1 MRLRNLFFIGLAAT
15 ALFVGCKEDETQQT
29 PSITLSETSVEFG
42 EEADEMTIT
51 VTATRDWVA
60 TLPSDAEDWLTV
72 TPASGSADETY
83 TVTIAVKANTGENR
97 NATVEFNASLAS
109 ETLTVTQTGP
119 QGGNPY
125 QEFLDAAEGA
135 ELTVEGT
142 VVAINN
148 SGVVINDGPGNLMTF
163 SAAAS
168 YNPPTNVNIGDRLSI
183 SGTKAIH
190 NGFPQLAADYENF
203 TVVSEG
209 SESDVVYP
217 TPVVVN
223 AETFSSL
230 DRTSCIYIQFE
241 GVLSISGHYYNVEID
256 GVGEKG
262 SLQSPLESLGVDGY
276 EGQMAVYTGYQSAGG
291 NGFLNMIVV
300 SVEPSDTPYLNVTP
314 TSATIPAAGGNA
326 EITIA
331 GNVAW
336 TATCDNSAFTLSK
349 TSGTGS
355 EVITVSANE
364 NTSADAING
373 NVTISTAESVETA
386 SYTVKITQL
395 AATVAG
401 TPDLFFS
408 EYVEGSSNNK
418 YLEIYNPTDQTV
430 DLSQYAIDL
439 NTNGGAN
446 WSNDGTGYK
455 NYTELSGTL
464 APGAVIV
471 YKHADATIYEGEATD
486 CNAVNFNGNDPVGL
500 FKNGELIDV
509 IGTFNGG
516 SADFAKDVTL
526 RRKSSVTAP
535 STVYNPDEWEEFD
548 KDDVSGLG
556 SHTVE

>member
-83 TVTIAVKANTGENR
+83 TVTIAVDANTGENR

-439 NTNGGAN
+439 NTNGGSN
-446 WSNDGTGYK
+446 WSNDGSGFK

-471 YKHADATIYEGEATD
+471 YKNAQAAIYEGEATD

-535 STVYNPDEWEEFD
+535 STVYNPDEWEELD

>member
-183 SGTKAIH
+183 SGTKAVH

-471 YKHADATIYEGEATD
+471 YKHAQAAIYEGEATD

>member
-209 SESDVVYP
+209 SESDVVHP

-471 YKHADATIYEGEATD
+471 YKHAQAAIYEGEATD

>member
-471 YKHADATIYEGEATD
+471 YKHAQAAIYEGEATD

-548 KDDVSGLG
+548 KNDVSGLG

>member
-446 WSNDGTGYK
+446 WSNDGTGHK

-471 YKHADATIYEGEATD
+471 YKHAQAAIYEGEATD

-548 KDDVSGLG
+548 KNDVSGLG

>member
-83 TVTIAVKANTGENR
+83 TVTISVKANTGENR

-471 YKHADATIYEGEATD
+471 YKHADATIYEGAATD

-548 KDDVSGLG
+548 KNDVSGLG

>member
-83 TVTIAVKANTGENR
+83 TVTIAVDANTGENR

-439 NTNGGAN
+439 NTNGGSN
-446 WSNDGTGYK
+446 WSNDGSGYK

-471 YKHADATIYEGEATD
+471 YKHAEAAIYEGEATD

-535 STVYNPDEWEEFD
+535 STVYNPDEWEELD
-548 KDDVSGLG
+548 KNDVSGLG

>member
-60 TLPSDAEDWLTV
+60 TLPSDADWLTV

-83 TVTIAVKANTGENR
+83 TVTIAVDANIGENR

-439 NTNGGAN
+439 NTNGGSN
-446 WSNDGTGYK
+446 WSKDGSGYK

-471 YKHADATIYEGEATD
+471 YKHAQAAIYEGEATD

-535 STVYNPDEWEEFD
+535 STVYNPDEWEELD
-548 KDDVSGLG
+548 KDDISGLG

>member
-60 TLPSDAEDWLTV
+60 TLPSDADWLTV

-83 TVTIAVKANTGENR
+83 TVTIAVDANTGENR

-262 SLQSPLESLGVDGY
+262 SLQSPLESFGVDGY

-439 NTNGGAN
+439 NTNGGSN
-446 WSNDGTGYK
+446 WSNDGSGFK

-471 YKHADATIYEGEATD
+471 YKNAQAAIYEGEATD

-535 STVYNPDEWEEFD
+535 STVYNPDEWEELD

>member
-60 TLPSDAEDWLTV
+60 TLPSDADWLTV

-83 TVTIAVKANTGENR
+83 TVTIAVDANIGENR

-262 SLQSPLESLGVDGY
+262 SLQSPLESFGVDGY

-439 NTNGGAN
+439 NTNGGSN
-446 WSNDGTGYK
+446 WSNDGSGFK

-471 YKHADATIYEGEATD
+471 YKNAQAAIYEGEATD

-535 STVYNPDEWEEFD
+535 STVYNPDEWEELD

>member
-256 GVGEKG
+256 GVGDKG

-446 WSNDGTGYK
+446 WSNDGTGFK

-486 CNAVNFNGNDPVGL
+486 CKAVNFNGNDPVGL